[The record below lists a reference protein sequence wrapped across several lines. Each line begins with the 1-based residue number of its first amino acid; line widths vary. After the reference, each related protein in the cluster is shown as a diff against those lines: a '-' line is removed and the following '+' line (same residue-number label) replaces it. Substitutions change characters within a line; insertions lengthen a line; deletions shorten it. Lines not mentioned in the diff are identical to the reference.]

1 VKRSGVV
8 KYEKRKVP
16 EDLKNIQN
24 VFRMPK
30 DTSSPVLYF

>member
-1 VKRSGVV
+1 MKRSGVV
-8 KYEKRKVP
+8 KYEERKVP

-24 VFRMPK
+24 VFYQPK